1 MVVGVYIR
9 SISSVFHRDADRLM
23 AARQKGEKRKQR
35 WVGATDAE
43 WTEICEGA
51 QAAGLSNSDYVIRCC
66 LDGKARAKPTDVGL
80 PPPVLHRA
88 VKAALILEELQKLRL
103 VNDGETGEALWQR
116 AVGEVD
122 AWVEGEGGL
131 G

>member
-1 MVVGVYIR
+1 
-9 SISSVFHRDADRLM
+9 M

-43 WTEICEGA
+43 WTEISEGA

-66 LDGKARAKPTDVGL
+66 LDGKARADPTDVGL
-80 PPPVLHRA
+80 PPPVLRRA
-88 VKAALILEELQKLRL
+88 VEAVLILEELQRQRL
-103 VNDGETGEALWQR
+103 VNDGETGELIWQKSI
-116 AVGEVD
+116 AKVE
-122 AWVEGEGGL
+122 AWMKGEGGL

>member
-1 MVVGVYIR
+1 
-9 SISSVFHRDADRLM
+9 M
-23 AARQKGEKRKQR
+23 AARQRGEKRKQR

-66 LDGKARAKPTDVGL
+66 LDGKARAEQTDVGL

-88 VKAALILEELQKLRL
+88 VKAVLILEELQRLRL

>member
-1 MVVGVYIR
+1 MP
-9 SISSVFHRDADRLM
+9 
-23 AARQKGEKRKQR
+23 ARQKGEKRKQR

-43 WTEICEGA
+43 WAEISEGA

-66 LDGKARAKPTDVGL
+66 LEGKARAEPTDVGL
-80 PPPVLHRA
+80 PSPVLRRA
-88 VKAALILEELQKLRL
+88 VKAVLILEELQRLRL
-103 VNDGETGEALWQR
+103 ANDGEIGEELWRR

-122 AWVEGEGGL
+122 AWIKGEGDL

>member
-1 MVVGVYIR
+1 M
-9 SISSVFHRDADRLM
+9 
-23 AARQKGEKRKQR
+23 
-35 WVGATDAE
+35 
-43 WTEICEGA
+43 
-51 QAAGLSNSDYVIRCC
+51 SNSDYVIQCC
-66 LDGKARAKPTDVGL
+66 LDGKARAEPTDVGL

-88 VKAALILEELQKLRL
+88 VKAVLILEELQRLRL

>member
-1 MVVGVYIR
+1 
-9 SISSVFHRDADRLM
+9 M

-43 WTEICEGA
+43 WAQISEGA
-51 QAAGLSNSDYVIRCC
+51 QAAGLSNSDYVIQCC
-66 LDGKARAKPTDVGL
+66 FDAKARAEPADAGL
-80 PPPVLHRA
+80 PPPLLRRA
-88 VKAALILEELQKLRL
+88 VKAVLILEELQRLRHE
-103 VNDGETGEALWQR
+103 NAGEKGEAVWQK
-116 AVGEVD
+116 AVARVD

>member
-1 MVVGVYIR
+1 
-9 SISSVFHRDADRLM
+9 M

-43 WTEICEGA
+43 WAEICEDA
-51 QAAGLSNSDYVIRCC
+51 QTAGMSNSEYVIQCC
-66 LDGKARAKPTDVGL
+66 LDARARAEPTDAGL
-80 PPPVLHRA
+80 PLPVLHRA
-88 VKAALILEELQKLRL
+88 VKAVLILEEVQRLRHES
-103 VNDGETGEALWQR
+103 DGEKGEAVWQKVV
-116 AVGEVD
+116 AKVE

>member
-1 MVVGVYIR
+1 MP
-9 SISSVFHRDADRLM
+9 
-23 AARQKGEKRKQR
+23 ARQKGEKRKQR

-43 WTEICEGA
+43 WAEISEDA

-66 LDGKARAKPTDVGL
+66 LEGKARAELTDVGL
-80 PPPVLHRA
+80 PSPVLRRA
-88 VKAALILEELQKLRL
+88 VKAVLILEELQRLRL
-103 VNDGETGEALWQR
+103 ANDGETGEALWRR

-122 AWVEGEGGL
+122 AWIKGEGDL

>member
-1 MVVGVYIR
+1 
-9 SISSVFHRDADRLM
+9 M

-43 WTEICEGA
+43 WTVICEGA
-51 QAAGLSNSDYVIRCC
+51 QTAGLSNSDYVIQCC
-66 LDGKARAKPTDVGL
+66 LHARARAEPADAGL

-88 VKAALILEELQKLRL
+88 VKAVLILEELQRLRHE
-103 VNDGETGEALWQR
+103 NAGETGEAVWR
-116 AVGEVD
+116 KSVAKVE

>member
-1 MVVGVYIR
+1 
-9 SISSVFHRDADRLM
+9 M
-23 AARQKGEKRKQR
+23 AARKKGEKRKQR

-43 WTEICEGA
+43 WAEISEGA
-51 QAAGLSNSDYVIRCC
+51 QAAGLSNSDYVIQCC
-66 LDGKARAKPTDVGL
+66 FDAKARAESTDIGL

-88 VKAALILEELQKLRL
+88 VKAVLILEELQRLRL
-103 VNDGETGEALWQR
+103 VNDGETGEVTWQKS
-116 AVGEVD
+116 AAKVE